1 MEKIILAVCVTVV
14 VILLSFALGAA
25 FGSSVTHSDFIQT
38 LIPLFSM
45 LGDWISGLGALG
57 AVLTALWIAE
67 KQTKD
72 DTEKLNIS
80 FNVMVFTGLSG
91 EYLTVRVVSNGKRPS
106 NVTSIVFSSPLSTV
120 NIMVREFHH
129 LSHPLPIN
137 LGYGVDA
144 AFIFSAGFEEHI
156 ANYIKNHCGGLAEG
170 LELIVVSTIK
180 TYNVKIDSKLIDH
193 FQELSRRLS

>member
-1 MEKIILAVCVTVV
+1 MEKMIFAVCVTVV
-14 VILLSFALGAA
+14 VILLSFALGTA

-45 LGDWISGLGALG
+45 LGSWVCGLGTLG
-57 AVLTALWIAE
+57 AVLAALWIAE
-67 KQTKD
+67 KQRKD
-72 DTEKLNIS
+72 DTENLNIS
-80 FNVMVFTGLSG
+80 FNIMVLAGLSG
-91 EYLTVRVVSNGKRPS
+91 EYLTVRVVSNGKRSS

-120 NIMVREFHH
+120 NIMVREFHP

-156 ANYIKNHCGGLAEG
+156 ANYIKHHCGGSAEG
-170 LELIVVSTIK
+170 LELMVVSTIK
-180 TYNVKIDSKLIDH
+180 TYKVKIDSKLIDH
-193 FQELSRRLS
+193 FQKIIV